1 MYLHYAGKVVTTTTV
16 SNRDLGIRN
25 EHTKNM
31 IDQSLLMLRESKFIN
46 IQIILEGLFLLYGNL
61 QFSQKQIIIHY
72 IDLNF
77 PPFLKKP
84 L

>member
-1 MYLHYAGKVVTTTTV
+1 MYLTTV

-46 IQIILEGLFLLYGNL
+46 IQIILEGLFFTLWKSAVFSKTNNNSLYR
-61 QFSQKQIIIHY
+61 FEFPAISQKA
-72 IDLNF
+72 
-77 PPFLKKP
+77 P
-84 L
+84 LV